1 MIVLMMVFSGFI
13 PSMAA
18 LSEAQSA
25 AEYLYGLGLFRGTG
39 TDSEGNP
46 VFELDRSPTRA
57 EALVMLLRLMG
68 MEQEALDSGFTHP
81 FTDTSGWNEPYIA
94 YAYNKG
100 ITKGVAA
107 DRFGADE
114 KATASMFVTFVLRA
128 LGYTDSGDSP
138 DFSYSGSVSFAAE
151 IGLTSDGLLSDA
163 GFTRGDVAVI
173 SKNALSQQMR
183 FTGQT
188 LYQYLADAGIIPPQ
202 EDKTTPDEE
211 KATAY
216 WNDDR
221 TVLTVPVEFDAY
233 RGKVIT
239 RQTLLEFF
247 PEMVNVHYQMTSEDV
262 FPRVYASDRYS
273 TAELMYI
280 EALISDMDYWRIGY
294 ITDEMVQLLP
304 GKLMYLADSKGAI
317 LATCRVPDGDV
328 DFQEVSFST
337 RVNIDGARLYS
348 DYRKIADTVS
358 QNWGKNVL
366 ELGEERYNP
375 SGEEP
380 SRRYVRF
387 LKMNGRYVSDGWY
400 CRTVDYWPGFGDRDP
415 VAEAESVMGFVFF
428 LSDKSL
434 GYTDKDGTFIGVENQ
449 FLLEDLH
456 LISVDDP
463 EAPAGRGLWV
473 YEHYESDRVIYF
485 FTRDGVYLGQIYIP
499 AG

>member
-1 MIVLMMVFSGFI
+1 
-13 PSMAA
+13 
-18 LSEAQSA
+18 
-25 AEYLYGLGLFRGTG
+25 
-39 TDSEGNP
+39 
-46 VFELDRSPTRA
+46 
-57 EALVMLLRLMG
+57 
-68 MEQEALDSGFTHP
+68 
-81 FTDTSGWNEPYIA
+81 
-94 YAYNKG
+94 
-100 ITKGVAA
+100 
-107 DRFGADE
+107 
-114 KATASMFVTFVLRA
+114 MFVTFVLRA

-202 EDKTTPDEE
+202 
-211 KATAY
+211 
-216 WNDDR
+216 
-221 TVLTVPVEFDAY
+221 
-233 RGKVIT
+233 
-239 RQTLLEFF
+239 
-247 PEMVNVHYQMTSEDV
+247 
-262 FPRVYASDRYS
+262 
-273 TAELMYI
+273 

-485 FTRDGVYLGQIYIP
+485 FTRGGVYLGQIYIP